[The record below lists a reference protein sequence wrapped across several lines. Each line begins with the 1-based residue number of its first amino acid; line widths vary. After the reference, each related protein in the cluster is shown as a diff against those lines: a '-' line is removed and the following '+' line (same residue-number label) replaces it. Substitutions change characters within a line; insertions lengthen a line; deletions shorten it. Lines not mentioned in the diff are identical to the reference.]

1 MAYYAYQK
9 LGSYC
14 KRQIFP
20 YRNSHYLAMAIA
32 IAIANAIAN
41 AIALA
46 LTLALA
52 LALVIA
58 IAIVEAVVA
67 IALLRTYPYLN
78 FRVPALGLIV
88 AV

>member
-20 YRNSHYLAMAIA
+20 YRNSHDQAMAIA
-32 IAIANAIAN
+32 IAIA
-41 AIALA
+41 IALA
-46 LTLALA
+46 LALA

-78 FRVPALGLIV
+78 FRVPALGLRV

>member
-14 KRQIFP
+14 KRQIIP
-20 YRNSHYLAMAIA
+20 YRNSHDQAMAIA
-32 IAIANAIAN
+32 ISISISN
-41 AIALA
+41 ALA
-46 LTLALA
+46 LALA

-58 IAIVEAVVA
+58 IAIVAAAVT
-67 IALLRTYPYLN
+67 IALLGNYPYLN

>member
-14 KRQIFP
+14 KRQIIP
-20 YRNSHYLAMAIA
+20 CRNSHDQAMAIA

-46 LTLALA
+46 LA
-52 LALVIA
+52 LALVIAIA

-78 FRVPALGLIV
+78 FRVPALGLRV

>member
-20 YRNSHYLAMAIA
+20 YRNSHYQAMA

-46 LTLALA
+46 LA

-58 IAIVEAVVA
+58 IAIVAAAVA
-67 IALLRTYPYLN
+67 IALLRTYPYLK
-78 FRVPALGLIV
+78 FRVPALGLRV

>member
-20 YRNSHYLAMAIA
+20 YRNSHDQAMAID
-32 IAIANAIAN
+32 IAIAN

-46 LTLALA
+46 LA
-52 LALVIA
+52 LALVVVAIA
-58 IAIVEAVVA
+58 IAIVAAAVT
-67 IALLRTYPYLN
+67 IALLGNYPYLN
-78 FRVPALGLIV
+78 FRVPALWLKV

>member
-14 KRQIFP
+14 KRQIIP
-20 YRNSHYLAMAIA
+20 YRNSHDQAMAI
-32 IAIANAIAN
+32 AIAN

-46 LTLALA
+46 L
-52 LALVIA
+52 VIA
-58 IAIVEAVVA
+58 IAIAIAIVAAAVA

>member
-20 YRNSHYLAMAIA
+20 CRNSHDLTMSIA
-32 IAIANAIAN
+32 IAIAM
-41 AIALA
+41 
-46 LTLALA
+46 
-52 LALVIA
+52 ALVIA
-58 IAIVEAVVA
+58 IVAAVVT
-67 IALLRTYPYLN
+67 IALLGNYPYLN
-78 FRVPALGLIV
+78 FRVPALGLRV

>member
-20 YRNSHYLAMAIA
+20 YRNSHYQAMAIA

-46 LTLALA
+46 LA

-58 IAIVEAVVA
+58 IAIVAAAVA
-67 IALLRTYPYLN
+67 IALLRTYPYLK
-78 FRVPALGLIV
+78 FRVPALGLRV

>member
-14 KRQIFP
+14 KRQIIP
-20 YRNSHYLAMAIA
+20 YRNSHDQAMAI
-32 IAIANAIAN
+32 AIAN

-46 LTLALA
+46 LALA
-52 LALVIA
+52 LALVIAIA

-78 FRVPALGLIV
+78 FRVPALGLRV

>member
-14 KRQIFP
+14 KRQIIP
-20 YRNSHYLAMAIA
+20 YRNSHDQAMAIT
-32 IAIANAIAN
+32 IANAI
-41 AIALA
+41 
-46 LTLALA
+46 A

-58 IAIVEAVVA
+58 IAIAIAIVAAAVA

>member
-20 YRNSHYLAMAIA
+20 YRNSHYQAMA

-46 LTLALA
+46 LA
-52 LALVIA
+52 LALVIAIA

-78 FRVPALGLIV
+78 FRVPALGLRV

>member
-14 KRQIFP
+14 KRQIIP
-20 YRNSHYLAMAIA
+20 YRNSHDQAMA

-46 LTLALA
+46 LA
-52 LALVIA
+52 LALV

-67 IALLRTYPYLN
+67 IALLRTYPYLK
-78 FRVPALGLIV
+78 FRVPALGLRV

>member
-14 KRQIFP
+14 KRQIIP
-20 YRNSHYLAMAIA
+20 YRNSHDQAMAIA
-32 IAIANAIAN
+32 ISISISISNAI
-41 AIALA
+41 
-46 LTLALA
+46 A

-58 IAIVEAVVA
+58 IAIAIVAAAVT
-67 IALLRTYPYLN
+67 IALLGNYPYLN
-78 FRVPALGLIV
+78 FRVPALGLRV

>member
-20 YRNSHYLAMAIA
+20 YRNSHDQAMAMAI
-32 IAIANAIAN
+32 AIAN

-46 LTLALA
+46 LALA
-52 LALVIA
+52 LALVIAIA

-78 FRVPALGLIV
+78 FRVPALGLRV

>member
-20 YRNSHYLAMAIA
+20 YRNSHYQAM
-32 IAIANAIAN
+32 AIAN

-46 LTLALA
+46 LALT
-52 LALVIA
+52 LVIA

-67 IALLRTYPYLN
+67 IALLRNYPYLN

>member
-14 KRQIFP
+14 KRQIIP
-20 YRNSHYLAMAIA
+20 YRNSHDQAMAI
-32 IAIANAIAN
+32 AIAN

-46 LTLALA
+46 LA
-52 LALVIA
+52 LALV

>member
-14 KRQIFP
+14 KRQIIP
-20 YRNSHYLAMAIA
+20 YRNSHDQAMAI
-32 IAIANAIAN
+32 AIAN

-46 LTLALA
+46 LALA
-52 LALVIA
+52 LALVIAIA

>member
-14 KRQIFP
+14 KRQIIP
-20 YRNSHYLAMAIA
+20 YRNSHDQAMAI
-32 IAIANAIAN
+32 AIAN

-46 LTLALA
+46 L
-52 LALVIA
+52 VIA
-58 IAIVEAVVA
+58 IVAAAVT
-67 IALLRTYPYLN
+67 IALLGNYPYLN

>member
-14 KRQIFP
+14 KRQIIP
-20 YRNSHYLAMAIA
+20 YRNSHDQAMAI
-32 IAIANAIAN
+32 AIAN

-46 LTLALA
+46 LDLALALA
-52 LALVIA
+52 LALV

>member
-14 KRQIFP
+14 KRQIIP
-20 YRNSHYLAMAIA
+20 YRNSHDQAMA
-32 IAIANAIAN
+32 IAIANAIA
-41 AIALA
+41 
-46 LTLALA
+46 LALA

-58 IAIVEAVVA
+58 IAIVAAAVA
-67 IALLRTYPYLN
+67 IALLRTYPYLK
-78 FRVPALGLIV
+78 FRVPALGLRV

>member
-20 YRNSHYLAMAIA
+20 YRNSHDQAMAMA
-32 IAIANAIAN
+32 IAIANAIA
-41 AIALA
+41 LA
-46 LTLALA
+46 LALA

-58 IAIVEAVVA
+58 IVAAAVT
-67 IALLRTYPYLN
+67 IALLGNYPYLN

>member
-14 KRQIFP
+14 KRQIIP
-20 YRNSHYLAMAIA
+20 YRNSHDQATAIA
-32 IAIANAIAN
+32 IAIAM
-41 AIALA
+41 
-46 LTLALA
+46 T

-58 IAIVEAVVA
+58 IVAAAIA
-67 IALLRTYPYLN
+67 IALLRNYPYLK
-78 FRVPALGLIV
+78 FRVPALGLRV

>member
-14 KRQIFP
+14 KRQIFH
-20 YRNSHYLAMAIA
+20 YRNSHYQAMAIA
-32 IAIANAIAN
+32 ISISISN

-46 LTLALA
+46 LVI
-52 LALVIA
+52 VIA
-58 IAIVEAVVA
+58 IAIVAAAVT
-67 IALLRTYPYLN
+67 IALLGNYPYLN

>member
-20 YRNSHYLAMAIA
+20 YRNSHDQAMTIA
-32 IAIANAIAN
+32 ISN

-46 LTLALA
+46 LALALA
-52 LALVIA
+52 LAIA
-58 IAIVEAVVA
+58 IIVSLAAVAA
-67 IALLRTYPYLN
+67 IALLRTYPC
-78 FRVPALGLIV
+78 
-88 AV
+88 

>member
-14 KRQIFP
+14 KRQIIP
-20 YRNSHYLAMAIA
+20 YRNSHDQAMAIA
-32 IAIANAIAN
+32 ISISISISNAI
-41 AIALA
+41 
-46 LTLALA
+46 A

-58 IAIVEAVVA
+58 IEIVEAAVT

>member
-20 YRNSHYLAMAIA
+20 YRNSHYQAMAIA
-32 IAIANAIAN
+32 IAIANAIA
-41 AIALA
+41 
-46 LTLALA
+46 LALA

-58 IAIVEAVVA
+58 IVAAAVT
-67 IALLRTYPYLN
+67 IALLGNYPYLN

>member
-14 KRQIFP
+14 KRQIIP
-20 YRNSHYLAMAIA
+20 YRNSHDQAMAIA
-32 IAIANAIAN
+32 ISISISN

-46 LTLALA
+46 LVI
-52 LALVIA
+52 VIA
-58 IAIVEAVVA
+58 IVAAAVT
-67 IALLRTYPYLN
+67 IALLGNYPYLN

>member
-32 IAIANAIAN
+32 IAN

-46 LTLALA
+46 LALA
-52 LALVIA
+52 LALVIAIA

-78 FRVPALGLIV
+78 FRVPALGLRV

>member
-20 YRNSHYLAMAIA
+20 YRNSHDQAMAIA
-32 IAIANAIAN
+32 IAISNAI
-41 AIALA
+41 
-46 LTLALA
+46 ALA

-58 IAIVEAVVA
+58 IAIVAAAVA

-78 FRVPALGLIV
+78 FRVPALGLRV

>member
-20 YRNSHYLAMAIA
+20 YRNSHYLAMTLALVVAIA
-32 IAIANAIAN
+32 IAIA
-41 AIALA
+41 
-46 LTLALA
+46 
-52 LALVIA
+52 
-58 IAIVEAVVA
+58 IVAAAVT
-67 IALLRTYPYLN
+67 IALLGNYPYLK
-78 FRVPALGLIV
+78 FRVPALGLRV

>member
-32 IAIANAIAN
+32 IANAIA
-41 AIALA
+41 
-46 LTLALA
+46 LALA

-58 IAIVEAVVA
+58 IVAAAVT
-67 IALLRTYPYLN
+67 IALLGNYPYLN

>member
-14 KRQIFP
+14 KRQIIP
-20 YRNSHYLAMAIA
+20 YRNSHDQAMA
-32 IAIANAIAN
+32 IAIANAIA
-41 AIALA
+41 LA
-46 LTLALA
+46 LALA

>member
-20 YRNSHYLAMAIA
+20 CRNSHDQAMAIT
-32 IAIANAIAN
+32 IAIAN

-46 LTLALA
+46 LDLALALA

-58 IAIVEAVVA
+58 IVAAAVAAA

>member
-14 KRQIFP
+14 KRQIIP
-20 YRNSHYLAMAIA
+20 YRNCHDQAMAIA
-32 IAIANAIAN
+32 ISISISISNAI
-41 AIALA
+41 
-46 LTLALA
+46 A

-58 IAIVEAVVA
+58 IAIAIVAAAVT
-67 IALLRTYPYLN
+67 IALLGNYPYLN

>member
-14 KRQIFP
+14 KRQIIP
-20 YRNSHYLAMAIA
+20 YRNSHDQAMA
-32 IAIANAIAN
+32 IAIANAI
-41 AIALA
+41 
-46 LTLALA
+46 ALA

-58 IAIVEAVVA
+58 IAIAIAIVAAAVT
-67 IALLRTYPYLN
+67 IALLGNYPYLN